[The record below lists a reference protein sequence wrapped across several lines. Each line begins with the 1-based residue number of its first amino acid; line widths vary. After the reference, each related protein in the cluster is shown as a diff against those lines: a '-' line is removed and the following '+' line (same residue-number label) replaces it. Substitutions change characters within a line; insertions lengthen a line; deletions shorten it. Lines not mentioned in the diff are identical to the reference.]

1 MGVTAGIVG
10 LADLNKA
17 GQERPHLVRLSRAD
31 LKQRINGDLALRYE
45 ASGLTSFAGLELIG
59 RYFRRLDLKGLLRSA
74 SSWLPR
80 SDFGAAPMVV
90 LLLTLLIT
98 GGRRVRHVAYMEGDP
113 LVRRVSGLGRI
124 PTLHTVGRW
133 LRGFDAGGVAALLG
147 VNERLVG
154 EVIERSD
161 LRRLTLDVDGSVVS
175 TGLQVEGARRGFNPH
190 RRKVPSYYPI
200 TAYEAN
206 TGQVLRVQNRAGNVH
221 DGKASV
227 VFLEELFG
235 QLEAT
240 LERRHVLEMRM
251 DAAFFRE
258 DVIDLLEA
266 EGAEYAIKVPFYT
279 WLGLKERIAKR
290 RRWRRVDDSVECFEQ
305 RIPVP
310 TWSRSMRVVIYRK
323 KVAHWTRKNFQLDLF
338 DPDDGHYEYSAIVT
352 NKAVTGRTLWFFLC
366 GRGTHEKVYAEL
378 KNGFA
383 FDCIPTQR
391 YQANSAWQVLSI
403 LAFNLIRGLQAAV
416 TEQRT
421 TNRKRR
427 ATRVFEA
434 IQTLRYRLIN
444 RAGLLVQPNGRATLD
459 VGNNSVVRQRFEALD
474 QALAA

>member
-1 MGVTAGIVG
+1 
-10 LADLNKA
+10 
-17 GQERPHLVRLSRAD
+17 VRLSRAD
-31 LKQRINGDLALRYE
+31 LKQRINGDLTLRYE
-45 ASGLTSFAGLELIG
+45 ASGLTSFAGLELVG
-59 RYFRRLDLKGLLRSA
+59 RFFRCLDLKGLLRA
-74 SSWLPR
+74 AACRLPR
-80 SDFGAAPMVV
+80 SDFGSVAMV
-90 LLLTLLIT
+90 LLLVTMLIT
-98 GGRRVRHVAYMEGDP
+98 GGRRVRHVAYLEGDP
-113 LVRRVSGLGRI
+113 LVKRVSGLRRV

-133 LRGFDAGGVAALLG
+133 LRAFDARGVAALLG
-147 VNERLVG
+147 VNERVVG
-154 EVIERSD
+154 DVIDRSD

-175 TGLQVEGARRGFNPH
+175 TGLKVEGARRGYNPH

-227 VFLEELFG
+227 AFLGELFE

-258 DVIDLLEA
+258 DVVDLLEE
-266 EGAEYAIKVPFYT
+266 EGAEYAIKVPFYE

-290 RRWRRVDDSVECFEQ
+290 RRWSRVDDTVECFEQ

-310 TWSRSMRVVIYRK
+310 AWSRSMRVVIYRK

-352 NKAVTGRTLWFFLC
+352 NKAITGRTLWFFMC
-366 GRGTHEKVYAEL
+366 GRGTHEKVYGEL

-391 YQANSAWQVLSI
+391 YEANSAWQVLSI
-403 LAFNLIRGLQAAV
+403 LAFNLTRALQA
-416 TEQRT
+416 TMNERRGM
-421 TNRKRR
+421 NRKRR
-427 ATRVFEA
+427 AMRVFEA
-434 IQTLRYRLIN
+434 IHTLRYRFIN

-459 VGNNSVVRQRFEALD
+459 VGDNTVVRERFEAFE
-474 QALAA
+474 QTLAA